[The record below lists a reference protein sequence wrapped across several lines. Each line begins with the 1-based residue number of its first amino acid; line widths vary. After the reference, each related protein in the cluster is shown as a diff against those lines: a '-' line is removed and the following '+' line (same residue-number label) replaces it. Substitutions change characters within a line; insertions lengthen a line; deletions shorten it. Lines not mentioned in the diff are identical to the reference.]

1 MSAIRRV
8 HQDNVELICI
18 RIIKQIMLQRVHVVD
33 VGNFNVMQQHI
44 GHTEQ
49 IRERLFLDA
58 VNTIVKLLLSRSI
71 GYLFG

>member
-1 MSAIRRV
+1 MI
-8 HQDNVELICI
+8 
-18 RIIKQIMLQRVHVVD
+18 D

-49 IRERLFLDA
+49 IREWLFLDSVNA
-58 VNTIVKLLLSRSI
+58 VVKLLLGRSI